1 MTRADL
7 AFWVAAGAAAAAA
20 VLALLLLIL
29 YLRVRR
35 LLRNQRRVLSG
46 SEQDLVEYAVGLLAR
61 VERVE
66 ARASAVEG
74 GLSALARRLDGCI
87 QRRGLVR
94 YDALEGA
101 GAKQSSSI
109 ALLDASGSGFVIS
122 AIQARD
128 YARIYVK
135 DIDSGEGDL
144 ELSPEERRALQEA
157 AASGR

>member
-1 MTRADL
+1 MTTADL
-7 AFWVAAGAAAAAA
+7 AFWIAVGAAAAAGL
-20 VLALLLLIL
+20 VALLVLLL
-29 YLRVRR
+29 YLRLRR
-35 LLRNQRRVLSG
+35 LTRNQRLVLGG
-46 SEQDLVEYAVGLLAR
+46 SQQDLVEYAVSLLAR
-61 VERVE
+61 VERME
-66 ARASAVEG
+66 SRTSAVEG
-74 GLSALARRLDGCI
+74 GLTALSRRIDRCL

-135 DIDSGEGDL
+135 DIDGGEGDL
-144 ELSPEERRALQEA
+144 ELSPEERLALREA
-157 AASGR
+157 AGSG

>member
-1 MTRADL
+1 MTTADL
-7 AFWVAAGAAAAAA
+7 AFWIAVGAAAGAGLCLL
-20 VLALLLLIL
+20 VLLTQ
-29 YLRVRR
+29 YLRLRR
-35 LLRNQRRVLSG
+35 MLRNQRRVLGG
-46 SEQDLVEYAVGLLAR
+46 SEQDLVEYAVSLLAR

-66 ARASAVEG
+66 SRAAAVEG
-74 GLSALARRLDGCI
+74 GLTGLARRLDGCI

-101 GAKQSSSI
+101 GARQSSSI

-128 YARIYVK
+128 YARIYIK
-135 DIDSGEGDL
+135 DINGGEGDL
-144 ELSPEERRALQEA
+144 ELSPEERHALQEA